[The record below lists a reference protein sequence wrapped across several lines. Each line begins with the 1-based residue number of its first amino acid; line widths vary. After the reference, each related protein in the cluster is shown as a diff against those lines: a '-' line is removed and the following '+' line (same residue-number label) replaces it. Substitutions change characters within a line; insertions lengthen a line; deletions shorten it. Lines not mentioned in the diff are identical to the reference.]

1 MRYVS
6 VTGVLEYHVVLVNR
20 VQIRNIKD
28 VSHWIHAGSLI
39 MLAVMQEVRSTA
51 FSLGL
56 VMTISQ
62 EVHNPV
68 IDS

>member
-1 MRYVS
+1 LNNTRS
-6 VTGVLEYHVVLVNR
+6 NR
-20 VQIRNIKD
+20 
-28 VSHWIHAGSLI
+28 
-39 MLAVMQEVRSTA
+39 QELRSTA

-68 IDS
+68 IDIIFNWKLANT